1 MAFKLPLE
9 LLIELAGVRCM
20 QLCGQLHA
28 GPRHAFLGVV
38 MGAIAR
44 CRLGELQAGVL
55 LPEMLPP
62 NCICS

>member
-1 MAFKLPLE
+1 MTFKLPLE
-9 LLIELAGVRCM
+9 LGFELAGVRCL

-55 LPEMLPP
+55 LAGVLPP
-62 NCICS
+62 DCIAS